1 MNDDENKTLK
11 KKQKK
16 SNQIIMVTYNE
27 VPKYQQDNEYIRK
40 GYLKNCDSIKKVFKS
55 LFMIHNETVNI
66 WSHLLGA
73 ILINCLIIYTA
84 FFITNY
90 KTHYFD
96 LTNSMIKFINKPQIV
111 PKKIP
116 IIK

>member
-40 GYLKNCDSIKKVFKS
+40 GYLKNCDSIKKVFKRR
-55 LFMIHNETVNI
+55 H
-66 WSHLLGA
+66 
-73 ILINCLIIYTA
+73 
-84 FFITNY
+84 
-90 KTHYFD
+90 
-96 LTNSMIKFINKPQIV
+96 
-111 PKKIP
+111 
-116 IIK
+116 

>member
-66 WSHLLGA
+66 LL
-73 ILINCLIIYTA
+73 LC
-84 FFITNY
+84 NY
-90 KTHYFD
+90 KAFSRFVKHSINTLIDKATQY
-96 LTNSMIKFINKPQIV
+96 TNSEKHNLHCSFFPSISLKCCCLV
-111 PKKIP
+111 S
-116 IIK
+116 